1 MTDLFTLFA
10 SEVLV
15 AAALVGLIL
24 HGRES
29 VTLKVAALGLG
40 GTAMLLG
47 WVALTDFLSRPKP
60 LFLERRPALVREAEV
75 IAGRI
80 VEDEAI
86 HLWLMPSGSREPR
99 AYTLPWDRR
108 RAEELQGA
116 LMHAGRDG
124 RTIRFRL
131 PGSEPDDLEP
141 MFHPEP
147 PPQSPP
153 KTVPGTAMLLQ
164 VSSNG

>member
-1 MTDLFTLFA
+1 MTELFTLFA

-29 VTLKVAALGLG
+29 VRLKIAALGLG

-47 WVALTDFLSRPKP
+47 WVALTDLLSRPKP
-60 LFLERRPALVREAEV
+60 LILERRPALVREAEV

-86 HLWLMPSGSREPR
+86 HLWLLPSGGREPR

-108 RAEELQGA
+108 RAEELQAALVQSRHGGA
-116 LMHAGRDG
+116 
-124 RTIRFRL
+124 TIRFWL
-131 PGSEPDDLEP
+131 PTETTDDRQP
-141 MFHPEP
+141 VFHAEP
-147 PPQSPP
+147 PSTLPP
-153 KTVPGTAMLLQ
+153 KAAAASGL
-164 VSSNG
+164 